1 MSKWRISNRIVCAL
15 FNCNNY
21 GGVFF
26 LRVKS
31 NANIIAIIITI
42 VIIIIII
49 GIIIIIIGIII
60 ITMGIII
67 TMVVAGVGLRVRALS
82 VAPSVEQPSLT
93 SYQYCLC
100 CYNTLQCLL

>member
-1 MSKWRISNRIVCAL
+1 MIDVSCGSRHTVCL
-15 FNCNNY
+15 TK
-21 GGVFF
+21 VSI
-26 LRVKS
+26 L
-31 NANIIAIIITI
+31 IMIIIMI
-42 VIIIIII
+42 MIIIVVIIMI
-49 GIIIIIIGIII
+49 
-60 ITMGIII
+60 III

>member
-1 MSKWRISNRIVCAL
+1 MFK
-15 FNCNNY
+15 CNNY
-21 GGVFF
+21 GD
-26 LRVKS
+26 VKS
-31 NANIIAIIITI
+31 KANIIT
-42 VIIIIII
+42 IIIIII
-49 GIIIIIIGIII
+49 VIIFGIIIITIINMGIIIITI